1 MARKEAWQDPGDEPA
16 PAPIAVQ
23 FALPRFTPA
32 VKRLM
37 IANVALWFVGFLVF
51 FFGRMSDH
59 RDAYERVFGH
69 VMLEPNDWS
78 TFFAGLPVWQLVTYG
93 FLHSSLDVG
102 HVLMNML
109 TLYFF
114 GTMLESA
121 VGTRRFTL
129 TYFGAMVAGALL
141 FLAPALAFG
150 GVWSRPVLG
159 ASGACLGIMVAAAAL
174 RPRATV
180 YFLFVPLTLRTL
192 ALIIVGMDVFQLLV
206 NVAMNA
212 SDGVAHLVHLGGA
225 AYGFVA
231 VRTGLIALDP
241 VQYLERR
248 RAVAEV
254 ERAASDEQRMDQLLE
269 KIHRE
274 GMTSLTSGERE
285 FLKRMSA
292 KR

>member
-16 PAPIAVQ
+16 HAPMAMQIAW
-23 FALPRFTPA
+23 PRLTPA
-32 VKRLM
+32 VKRLL

-69 VMLEPNDWS
+69 VLLEPDDWR
-78 TFFAGLPVWQLVTYG
+78 TFFAGLPVWQLVSYG
-93 FLHSSLDVG
+93 FLHSALDVG

-114 GTMLESA
+114 GTLLESA

-129 TYFGAMVAGALL
+129 TYLAAMVAGALL

-150 GVWSRPVLG
+150 GIWSRPVLG
-159 ASGACLGIMVAAAAL
+159 ASGACLGIMAAAATL

-180 YFLFVPLTLRTL
+180 YFLFIPLTLRTL
-192 ALIIVGMDVFQLLV
+192 ALIIVGIDVFQLLV

-225 AYGFVA
+225 AYGFLA

-241 VQYLERR
+241 VRYFERR

-274 GMTSLTSGERE
+274 GMTSLTSSERE